1 MRKKWIRGG
10 IFLCLVLLLLSNLNR
25 ILCVKSPHG
34 VDQTRYLYVQPKN
47 KIDVLFL
54 GSSHVHCNVNTQ
66 LLWDEYGMAAY
77 LMTGAEQPLWNS
89 YYNLKEAL
97 KTQKPKLVVLDMF
110 CPSRFYDDFQPG
122 WADENLDGMR
132 ISLNKLEAV
141 YTSVQEEQS
150 HFFLGF
156 TEYHSRYDQLTA
168 EDFQNFVWNRKTQ
181 ERWKGYTP
189 LNRHAELTETDMSH
203 VTTSQEMTEKS
214 KEYFEKIV
222 ELTKKEGNA
231 LALISGTSQLDE
243 RAQEV

>member
-97 KTQKPKLVVLDMF
+97 KTQKPKLVVLDMIS
-110 CPSRFYDDFQPG
+110 SR
-122 WADENLDGMR
+122 DGQM
-132 ISLNKLEAV
+132 K
-141 YTSVQEEQS
+141 T
-150 HFFLGF
+150 
-156 TEYHSRYDQLTA
+156 LTGC
-168 EDFQNFVWNRKTQ
+168 
-181 ERWKGYTP
+181 GYP
-189 LNRHAELTETDMSH
+189 
-203 VTTSQEMTEKS
+203 
-214 KEYFEKIV
+214 
-222 ELTKKEGNA
+222 
-231 LALISGTSQLDE
+231 
-243 RAQEV
+243 

>member
-10 IFLCLVLLLLSNLNR
+10 IFLCLVLLLLNNLNR
-25 ILCVKSPHG
+25 VLCVKSPHG

-97 KTQKPKLVVLDMF
+97 KNQKPKLVVLDMF

-141 YTSVQEEQS
+141 YTSC
-150 HFFLGF
+150 LL
-156 TEYHSRYDQLTA
+156 Y
-168 EDFQNFVWNRKTQ
+168 
-181 ERWKGYTP
+181 
-189 LNRHAELTETDMSH
+189 
-203 VTTSQEMTEKS
+203 
-214 KEYFEKIV
+214 
-222 ELTKKEGNA
+222 
-231 LALISGTSQLDE
+231 TSQLFKMLIKSSSLL
-243 RAQEV
+243 VHN

>member
-34 VDQTRYLYVQPKN
+34 VDQARYLYVQPKN

-97 KTQKPKLVVLDMF
+97 KT
-110 CPSRFYDDFQPG
+110 
-122 WADENLDGMR
+122 
-132 ISLNKLEAV
+132 
-141 YTSVQEEQS
+141 
-150 HFFLGF
+150 
-156 TEYHSRYDQLTA
+156 
-168 EDFQNFVWNRKTQ
+168 
-181 ERWKGYTP
+181 
-189 LNRHAELTETDMSH
+189 
-203 VTTSQEMTEKS
+203 
-214 KEYFEKIV
+214 
-222 ELTKKEGNA
+222 
-231 LALISGTSQLDE
+231 
-243 RAQEV
+243 

>member
-1 MRKKWIRGG
+1 MIAEYYQEEKDHDV
-10 IFLCLVLLLLSNLNR
+10 IFVGDCELYEN
-25 ILCVKSPHG
+25 ISPQ
-34 VDQTRYLYVQPKN
+34 V
-47 KIDVLFL
+47 
-54 GSSHVHCNVNTQ
+54 
-66 LLWDEYGMAAY
+66 LWDEYGMAAY

-156 TEYHSRYDQLTA
+156 TEYHSRYDQLISVP
-168 EDFQNFVWNRKTQ
+168 EQQSIFFCQLPNF
-181 ERWKGYTP
+181 
-189 LNRHAELTETDMSH
+189 LLSD
-203 VTTSQEMTEKS
+203 
-214 KEYFEKIV
+214 I
-222 ELTKKEGNA
+222 
-231 LALISGTSQLDE
+231 
-243 RAQEV
+243 